1 MPCQVYTDTL
11 GKTEVAHQQRFNVI
25 MLLNSNGFSKLLN
38 LIEEEKLDRIL
49 KVFTKATDVVIINE
63 IDGRPISSPY
73 TFTKLCKPFYRS
85 ADNAN
90 ELSISLK
97 TVKSH
102 TKSIFSKLSLKNRV
116 EAARKGMQREPQT

>member
-11 GKTEVAHQQRFNVI
+11 GKTEVAHQRCFNVI
-25 MLLNSNGFSKLLN
+25 MLLNSNGFPKLLN
-38 LIEEEKLDRIL
+38 LIEEDKLDQIP
-49 KVFTKATDVVIINE
+49 KASTKATEVVIITK

-73 TFTKLCKPFYRS
+73 TFTKLCKHFCRS
-85 ADNAN
+85 TDNAN

-102 TKSIFSKLSLKNRV
+102 SKSIFRKLSVKNRV
-116 EAARKGMQREPQT
+116 DAARKAGHRESQI